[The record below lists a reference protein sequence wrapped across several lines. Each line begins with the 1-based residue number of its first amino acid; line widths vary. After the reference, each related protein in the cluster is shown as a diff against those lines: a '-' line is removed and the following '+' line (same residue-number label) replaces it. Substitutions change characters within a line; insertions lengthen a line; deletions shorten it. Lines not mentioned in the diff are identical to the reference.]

1 MSITILVVLAQR
13 IRMSKRG
20 VHTLRFA
27 IPLHRKVCKKLKSAA
42 RTKQQSRTYLQ
53 SSYLLPTML
62 STVLQAIQN
71 KLAAKL
77 ACIAAI
83 KIRLSDI
90 AYDDVDEETLWWHE
104 FHLNY

>member
-1 MSITILVVLAQR
+1 
-13 IRMSKRG
+13 
-20 VHTLRFA
+20 
-27 IPLHRKVCKKLKSAA
+27 
-42 RTKQQSRTYLQ
+42 
-53 SSYLLPTML
+53 ML
-62 STVLQAIQN
+62 STVHQAIQN